1 VKNPEPAAI
10 IPSSPLGGVPG
21 VGSPE
26 LTTAVAMSQPLALTT
41 LKVVNLQNTEDTP
54 NCNLAP
60 HQEREALIQTNIRG
74 PKTDA
79 HPRKKSRR
87 AKGKGG
93 SKATEART
101 EEGRENAPPQAA
113 RENGPA
119 HRGRAHRRSGR
130 AEISTRPASNR
141 GRPRYR
147 TNGRDAGRSTGGP
160 DGGVAEVD
168 RIRDHIKAKGRAP
181 LTSHA
186 RDDNH
191 DGPSILGSDRQLVSA
206 IVGNISMMPKT
217 DKANSDGDHRKSVPT
232 STPPIYQNA
241 TASSPDEAIEKPLV
255 SNLEGNLS
263 TVQPL
268 PSSTR
273 RRAKEYFQRR
283 TRERS
288 ADAAGNHTRPSL
300 RSATVT
306 LQGIKSNV
314 EVPRSQ
320 LDLKADIAK
329 CPEKPSKSVSKGKPD
344 QFIFDPE
351 ASPFTPNATS
361 SPKQASL
368 SSIGMQSFSSP
379 TPLPSRGNNKVA
391 PLILTKPANRNIP
404 LEMQSDS
411 VPQQLISATSQDI
424 HCARGL
430 AYTHSAANQAQAHLE
445 AEQLALLRLQ
455 AYYNWLAGKFPAAGV
470 GPGAGAE
477 EQMDMSGGG
486 GGLGGGVAL
495 GRPIQNR
502 GRGKMQCRNS
512 GGAYAHPKE
521 HVVFS
526 PRDHER
532 MEVASPLVPQKDR
545 EQTGFIHP
553 GKDGADE
560 KLKGEARRPSQKWD
574 GKWGLRE
581 MSTPGKEVGWKWGGI
596 GTAGSAQVKLLATEE
611 PMNESG

>member
-1 VKNPEPAAI
+1 VKYPELAATI
-10 IPSSPLGGVPG
+10 LSSPVGGVPG
-21 VGSPE
+21 IGSPE
-26 LTTAVAMSQPLALTT
+26 LTNAVALSQIPTT
-41 LKVVNLQNTEDTP
+41 LKVVNLQDTEDTP
-54 NCNLAP
+54 NSNLVP
-60 HQEREALIQTNIRG
+60 HREKALIQTNIRG

-87 AKGKGG
+87 ARGKGG
-93 SKATEART
+93 GKVTEARNQ
-101 EEGRENAPPQAA
+101 EGRENVPPTAA
-113 RENGPA
+113 RENGPP

-130 AEISTRPASNR
+130 VETGTRPAPNR

-147 TNGRDAGRSTGGP
+147 TGGREAGRSTREP
-160 DGGVAEVD
+160 DRGVAEVD
-168 RIRDHIKAKGRAP
+168 RTRDHVKGSS
-181 LTSHA
+181 SHA

-191 DGPSILGSDRQLVSA
+191 DGPRILGSDQQVVSA
-206 IVGNISMMPKT
+206 IVENISIMPKT
-217 DKANSDGDHRKSVPT
+217 DKANLDGDHRKSVPT
-232 STPPIYQNA
+232 PILL
-241 TASSPDEAIEKPLV
+241 TTTSSPDEATENPPV
-255 SNLEGNLS
+255 SNSEGNLS

-288 ADAAGNHTRPSL
+288 VDAARNHTRTSL

-306 LQGIKSNV
+306 VQGIKSNV

-320 LDLKADIAK
+320 SDLTALVAK
-329 CPEKPSKSVSKGKPD
+329 GPEKSSRSVPKGKPD

-379 TPLPSRGNNKVA
+379 TPLPSRGNSKVA
-391 PLILTKPANRNIP
+391 PLILTKTANTGRSTP

-411 VPQQLISATSQDI
+411 VPQQLMTVTSQGI
-424 HCARGL
+424 HGARGF
-430 AYTHSAANQAQAHLE
+430 AYTYSAANQAQAHLE

-455 AYYNWLAGKFPAAGV
+455 AYYNWLAGKIPAAGV
-470 GPGAGAE
+470 GTGAGAE
-477 EQMDMSGGG
+477 EHMDMSGGG

-502 GRGKMQCRNS
+502 GRGRMQYRNS

-526 PRDHER
+526 PHDHER
-532 MEVASPLVPQKDR
+532 MEVASPFVPQKDS
-545 EQTGFIHP
+545 EQTGLVHP
-553 GKDGADE
+553 GKDDTDE
-560 KLKGEARRPSQKWD
+560 KLKGEARRPTQKWD

-581 MSTPGKEVGWKWGGI
+581 MSTPGKEVKWKWGGI
-596 GTAGSAQVKLLATEE
+596 GTAGKSSAEIT
-611 PMNESG
+611 G